1 MARKMTSMRID
12 EELLEKAKKYEINIS
27 AFLGIELRRYIALI
41 EGKYGPSSSYQLDND
56 IDRKNRKGDEC
67 GRRESNPGSELGRLK
82 S

>member
-1 MARKMTSMRID
+1 MRVD
-12 EELLEKAKKYEINIS
+12 EELLGKAKKYGINIS

-41 EGKYGPSSSYQLDND
+41 EGKYGYSSSSQLDND
-56 IDRKNRKGDEC
+56 IDRESGEC